1 MVLGESGIIA
11 VSPPWCRPLYEPS
24 KRRLIWPNGAQAILY
39 SAEEPDRL
47 RGPQHEAAW
56 CDELCSW
63 AKQQETW
70 DMLMFGLRL
79 GSNPRTFI
87 STTPRPQPLL
97 KSLLAMPGCAVT
109 RATTFENAANLAR
122 PFVEEIASRYKGTR
136 LGRQELEGE
145 LLEDVEG
152 ALWTRAMIE
161 EARTTV
167 RPPTFKRIVVGLDPS
182 GGGGSAQGVV
192 VAALGSD
199 GLYYVLEDASL
210 SASPERWA
218 ERVVAVY
225 DRHQADKVVLE
236 RNFGGDLGLSVLQRA
251 RRGLPVRMVTASRG
265 KHVRAE
271 PIALLYEQGKVKHI
285 GAFPQLEDQLCA
297 MRPDGY
303 AGAGSPDRLDALVWA
318 LTELSG
324 PPKVAFLI
332 GGGQPL
338 PAL

>member
-1 MVLGESGIIA
+1 L
-11 VSPPWCRPLYEPS
+11 L
-24 KRRLIWPNGAQAILY
+24 WPNGAQAILY

-79 GSNPRTFI
+79 GNNPRTFI

-109 RATTFENAANLAR
+109 QATTFENAANLAR
-122 PFVEEIASRYKGTR
+122 PFVDEIASRYKGTR

-167 RPPTFKRIVVGLDPS
+167 RPITFKRIVIGLDPS
-182 GGGGSAQGVV
+182 GGGGSAQGIV

-236 RNFGGDLGLSVLQRA
+236 RNFGGDLGLSVLQRT
-251 RRGLPVRMVTASRG
+251 RRDLPVKMVTASRG

-271 PIALLYEQGKVKHI
+271 PIALLYEQGKVKHL

-303 AGAGSPDRLDALVWA
+303 AGAGSPDRLDALVWT

-324 PPKVAFLI
+324 PPKVAYLV

>member
-1 MVLGESGIIA
+1 
-11 VSPPWCRPLYEPS
+11 
-24 KRRLIWPNGAQAILY
+24 
-39 SAEEPDRL
+39 
-47 RGPQHEAAW
+47 
-56 CDELCSW
+56 
-63 AKQQETW
+63 
-70 DMLMFGLRL
+70 
-79 GSNPRTFI
+79 
-87 STTPRPQPLL
+87 
-97 KSLLAMPGCAVT
+97 
-109 RATTFENAANLAR
+109 
-122 PFVEEIASRYKGTR
+122 
-136 LGRQELEGE
+136 
-145 LLEDVEG
+145 
-152 ALWTRAMIE
+152 
-161 EARTTV
+161 
-167 RPPTFKRIVVGLDPS
+167 
-182 GGGGSAQGVV
+182 V
-192 VAALGSD
+192 VAALGAD
-199 GLYYVLEDASL
+199 GVYYVLEDASL

-251 RRGLPVRMVTASRG
+251 RRSLPVKMVTASRG

-318 LTELSG
+318 MTELSG
-324 PPKVAFLI
+324 PPKVAYLI